1 MEPEIYLR
9 LKEPERRALREH
21 QTRIRSRDKNKRRR
35 AMNEYRQFCDYLV
48 RVGRLTKEQGV
59 KLWAYRMDERHVG

>member
-9 LKEPERRALREH
+9 LKEPELQALKEH
-21 QTRIRSRDKNKRRR
+21 QRRIADRDKDKRRR
-35 AMNEYRQFCDYLV
+35 AMHEYRKFCDYLV
-48 RVGRLTKEQGV
+48 MVGRLTKEQGV